1 MRLETEVSIFKR
13 NAIADGIGDAKES
26 ARSVDI
32 YQSASSFLNY
42 TPSSNTQVYLPT
54 SITLTPIFTGGLSF
68 GVWEYRL
75 GNLSALADWNSAIGA
90 NGVTIN
96 NSSHVLEIVPSS
108 TLFTDSCSEIVFRCI
123 DSTGAFAK
131 TVIVSKQIDARSSYA
146 TVNSAITN
154 IDNKIS
160 LIASADELSDYTTT
174 ETLASKQTSLGIS
187 ADGLLYNAVQSYSIL
202 NDKPVSLYNST
213 TVYSSGD
220 YVILGGK
227 FYRSKINNNVGNM
240 PPNASCW
247 DDVSSTFTYENMKT
261 ASNQITSTA
270 LGTTAIVS
278 GDGLAEQWAD
288 NTQYSVG
295 DLVWNSGT
303 LYKCKTAHTS
313 GSTFSATNWTKSV
326 NGSIV
331 DMFAGGISLAVQ
343 SGNGSS
349 SIDLASG
356 VLKLQTSDIATIMAN
371 NTLNLSSGVIN
382 ITGTS
387 GINLGTSSN
396 GVVTINSPNFTLNTN
411 GIIESTGGKIGNF
424 LINYN
429 NDYGLYSE
437 LNSDSPQW
445 GDEDIGIID
454 ESVVGKYFKVSAKY
468 NYISMWTEHQEAP
481 FYWQTGIRITPD
493 DIYMINGTDIVA
505 SSQGDGTSP
514 YDGIQLFRDVSALLG
529 DVDTLKAKTRKST
542 SYVTTDM
549 TNSDIKVYT
558 HAVGQ
563 ICFSHVTGSSPVHA
577 AGAVSSYT
585 AATGIS
591 CATPTAFTT
600 FDDNGKRIKF
610 NLSSA
615 GNISIA
621 KFIDAVSTSATI
633 NTSVVW
639 VATSYPP
646 FTST

>member
-90 NGVTIN
+90 NGVTID

-174 ETLASKQTSLGIS
+174 ETLASRQTSLGIS

-220 YVILGGK
+220 YVISGGK

-278 GDGLAEQWAD
+278 GDGLAEQWAA

-295 DLVWNSGT
+295 DLVWYSGR
-303 LYKCKTAHTS
+303 LYKCITSHTS
-313 GSTFSATNWTKSV
+313 GSTFAADEAKWKTSV

-331 DMFAGGISLAVQ
+331 DMLADGISLTVQ
-343 SGNGSS
+343 GSNGSS

-356 VLKLQTSDIATIMAN
+356 TLNLQTSDIANIIAN
-371 NTLNLSSGVIN
+371 NTLTLSSGTIN
-382 ITGTS
+382 ILGS
-387 GINLGTSSN
+387 SAINLGTSSN
-396 GVVTINSPNFTLNTN
+396 GVVTINSPNFSLNEN
-411 GIIESTGGKIGNF
+411 GVIEATGGKIGDF
-424 LINYN
+424 SINYG
-429 NDYGLYSE
+429 NDTGLYAELSE
-437 LNSDSPQW
+437 PVYDPDEIVPQDTSIYKRYFRLSTSGNSIKMVDVHREDMMDDYESGVMITPSGIYLNYTNIYKNVY
-445 GDEDIGIID
+445 DETLGTHVYKDVLDVINTDID
-454 ESVVGKYFKVSAKY
+454 E
-468 NYISMWTEHQEAP
+468 
-481 FYWQTGIRITPD
+481 
-493 DIYMINGTDIVA
+493 
-505 SSQGDGTSP
+505 
-514 YDGIQLFRDVSALLG
+514 
-529 DVDTLKAKTRKST
+529 LKAKTQKST
-542 SYVTTDM
+542 SYVTTNM

-563 ICFSHVTGSSPVHA
+563 ICFSHISGSSPVHA
-577 AGAVSSYT
+577 AGTVSSYT

-591 CATPTAFTT
+591 CATPTAFTA